1 MSPLP
6 SWISV
11 LTNSKEEALNMAFR
25 GEQSSGGEDGLEDLT
40 KAIIEDVLRMP
51 GNEVCCDCGA
61 AGVYRSR
68 ASLHICFYF
77 LQTPPLHLRLE
88 SFVRGMA
95 TERREKSGKTQPD
108 PPPPPQTD
116 ARTLH

>member
-1 MSPLP
+1 MLCWIALLNFTPSCFYLNKVKLYFIVCNVSNNVPSC

-61 AGVYRSR
+61 AGVFVE
-68 ASLHICFYF
+68 L
-77 LQTPPLHLRLE
+77 LE
-88 SFVRGMA
+88 SI
-95 TERREKSGKTQPD
+95 
-108 PPPPPQTD
+108 
-116 ARTLH
+116 

>member
-1 MSPLP
+1 MSYYFSPC

-51 GNEVCCDCGA
+51 GNDICCDCGA
-61 AGVYRSR
+61 AGVYCCCLCVQRG
-68 ASLHICFYF
+68 SLFIFLYIC
-77 LQTPPLHLRLE
+77 
-88 SFVRGMA
+88 
-95 TERREKSGKTQPD
+95 
-108 PPPPPQTD
+108 
-116 ARTLH
+116 